1 MQYIK
6 IVNNIL
12 NVKANSIKKEAKII
26 EIVAKEGVSL
36 RSGSNVITVNQNG
49 IFLNSK
55 TINPNS
61 SYSGLN
67 VKSVDIPNI
76 SKPILEKLKIES
88 IYVNTPKQN
97 SISDTLIFD
106 AKTLIYQN
114 DSWIESNKLDN
125 KKLKQIHWIVVKN
138 NDKLNNDIVL
148 DDVKN
153 DDDISINETRLTLN
167 VSKTNVYKYAHVFCF
182 ANNQEEKA
190 YALVELKRD
199 VKVIDVK
206 IKYLSNEEVEL
217 KAMLNVEKPN
227 KDELENIRWLVEY
240 NQISKYNGQEKI
252 KYNIKD
258 ENVYEIDFNSYI
270 NSNQTRQN
278 SAKATAVFDEDKMR
292 ISEIGVL

>member
-1 MQYIK
+1 MEK
-6 IVNNIL
+6 NTNNIL
-12 NVKANSIKKEAKII
+12 NVKANRIKKEAKII
-26 EIVAKEGVSL
+26 ELVANKGVSL

-76 SKPILEKLKIES
+76 SKPIVEKLKIES
-88 IYVNTPKQN
+88 ISVNTPKQN

-153 DDDISINETRLTLN
+153 DDDITVNETRLTLN

-206 IKYLSNEEVEL
+206 IKYLSNEEVEV

-278 SAKATAVFDEDKMR
+278 SAKATAVFDENEKKLNDLG
-292 ISEIGVL
+292 IN